1 VGTSPG
7 CGEVTPLVGT
17 SPAETDAES
26 TNAKAILAKN
36 RFIILFAPLVK
47 MQDFFYRRRL
57 NQYLEVVAS
66 CEKQHEE
73 NFAKVRRAPP
83 NA

>member
-17 SPAETDAES
+17 SPAEMEAES

-36 RFIILFAPLVK
+36 RFIILFAPLGEDARFLVSK
-47 MQDFFYRRRL
+47 
-57 NQYLEVVAS
+57 ETKS
-66 CEKQHEE
+66 ISG
-73 NFAKVRRAPP
+73 
-83 NA
+83 